1 MTIRLYFIFIFL
13 LFFGLSVDA
22 QRLNA
27 DGLKMVKRVNVKW
40 YDKEH
45 NPIEGWSHDVWYYYG
60 ADGTL
65 TGLDNKFSENGDFY
79 VEKYRKEGKELKY
92 SKIKNGKVDPYD
104 TMRFI
109 LGYHDLI
116 RYKIHDYAVWENDFS
131 AIAYK
136 KRYICAYTHSDGKP
150 VETDFREYMMFND
163 MTFEWLAENIEREFG
178 NIWDMESME
187 RDCGMKRELHI
198 FLDEK
203 GIFYYPEEHDKP
215 YNTRSYSYFNGNMQE
230 GYAKREADLNHINV
244 YSDKINDTNIE
255 FFGFGKLSL
264 NEPARYVEW
273 STEWINARSNN
284 LILFENKRR
293 KNAEIT
299 YEYSEDANGNIV
311 QIKATYTEGG
321 PIHGIYCIMDV
332 EYVY

>member
-92 SKIKNGKVDPYD
+92 SKSKNGKVDPYD

-136 KRYICAYTHSDGKP
+136 K
-150 VETDFREYMMFND
+150 
-163 MTFEWLAENIEREFG
+163 
-178 NIWDMESME
+178 
-187 RDCGMKRELHI
+187 
-198 FLDEK
+198 
-203 GIFYYPEEHDKP
+203 GIFVHIR
-215 YNTRSYSYFNGNMQE
+215 TRM
-230 GYAKREADLNHINV
+230 V
-244 YSDKINDTNIE
+244 
-255 FFGFGKLSL
+255 SL
-264 NEPARYVEW
+264 
-273 STEWINARSNN
+273 
-284 LILFENKRR
+284 
-293 KNAEIT
+293 
-299 YEYSEDANGNIV
+299 
-311 QIKATYTEGG
+311 
-321 PIHGIYCIMDV
+321 
-332 EYVY
+332 